1 MESKQPKNASKSKGA
16 KAVKGEL
23 KAKVN
28 GVDRIYSAFYLDII
42 EDFKEISAAF
52 GVRNEEGSTE
62 DSVSLKNGMFPLVS
76 YKLDNVS
83 IPWKTGG
90 TLTVKYDDISRHYSG
105 SFKAEFNP
113 EAYPGIP
120 KTVTGDFEIWE
131 E

>member
-1 MESKQPKNASKSKGA
+1 MDNKQPKNASKPRGA

-28 GVDRIYSAFYLDII
+28 GVDRAYLASSLYIN
-42 EDFKEISAAF
+42 ESSKVISAAF
-52 GVRNEEGSTE
+52 GVQNGEKV
-62 DSVSLKNGMFPLVS
+62 DYVSLKNGEFPLVS
-76 YKLDNVS
+76 YNLDDAS

-105 SFKAEFNP
+105 SFEAEFNP